1 MIYLLLIFFPI
12 AMGAGCF
19 VLRKQTELVI
29 LGAVGTLLMQIG
41 LVSSLPLDQPARLLG
56 LTLTLDPL
64 GRLFLLTFLAVGVLA
79 LLASWRIPHGENFV
93 PIALFILGMIGSTLL
108 LLQEPFVA
116 SLLLISTGLLAVLA
130 IVDLPTGSSA
140 LVGRA
145 TIATALKY
153 LVMML
158 IAGVMMYMG
167 FVLVSIAQPGLTNT
181 SISPTHLVLALIVV
195 GFGLRLAIAPFH
207 SWLPDLAED
216 AAPMVSV
223 LVVSVINVTCLLF
236 LIMAFQFVFFPFE
249 IVGGPDNEHKMWL
262 LMVLGVATALLGA
275 LLALAQTSMRR
286 MVGYLVV
293 YNAGMVLFGL
303 ATLDRVGVTGALFE
317 AWNQTIVVLLLFVSI
332 GLLERPDGRPANVVR
347 RDLLWRWPVAG
358 AGLLG
363 GGMALLGLPPF
374 NGFASKLLLYEA
386 AARQGGIYLVLLLAS
401 TALALLALIRLARE
415 RLFGPS
421 EDQPLEAAPV
431 LLGTTELDQPTD
443 RRLEPEPRG
452 MALLTA
458 LLLAV
463 CLGIGLYPQP
473 LLATINEVMR
483 GLTFIQSF

>member
-19 VLRKQTELVI
+19 VLRKQTQLVI
-29 LGAVGTLLMQIG
+29 VAAVATLLAQIA
-41 LVSSLPLDQPARLLG
+41 LVWQLPLDQPARLLG

-64 GRLFLLTFLAVGVLA
+64 GRLFLLTFLAVGLLA
-79 LLASWRIPHGENFV
+79 LLATWRIAHGENFV
-93 PIALFILGMIGSTLL
+93 PIALMILGMTSTTLL

-153 LVMML
+153 LVLML

-167 FVLVSIAQPGLTNT
+167 FVLARAAQPALVGTQ
-181 SISPTHLVLALIVV
+181 ISPTHLVLALSVV
-195 GFGLRLAIAPFH
+195 GFGLRLAIVPFH

-216 AAPMVSV
+216 AAPMVAV
-223 LVVSVINVTCLLF
+223 LVVAVVNVTSLLF
-236 LIMAFQFVFFPFE
+236 LISAFQFVFFPFE
-249 IVGGPDNEHKMWL
+249 IIGGPDNERSMQL
-262 LMVLGVATALLGA
+262 LMAIGIITALLGA
-275 LLALAQTSMRR
+275 LLALAQVAVRR
-286 MVGYLVV
+286 TIGYLMV

-303 ATLDRVGVTGALFE
+303 ATMDKIGVTGALFE

-332 GLLERPDGRPANVVR
+332 GLLERPDGRPANVLR
-347 RDLLWRWPVAG
+347 RDLLWRWPLAG
-358 AGLLG
+358 SGLLCG
-363 GGMALLGLPPF
+363 GLALLGLPPF

-386 AARQGGIYLVLLLAS
+386 AARKGGVYLVLLLLA
-401 TALALLALIRLARE
+401 TALGLLALLRLARE

-421 EDQPLEAAPV
+421 EDRPV
-431 LLGTTELDQPTD
+431 EDTPILLGATELDRPAD
-443 RRLEPEPRG
+443 RRLEPEPIG
-452 MALLTA
+452 MALLTV

-473 LLATINEVMR
+473 LLAAINEVTR
-483 GLTFIQSF
+483 GLTFIRVF